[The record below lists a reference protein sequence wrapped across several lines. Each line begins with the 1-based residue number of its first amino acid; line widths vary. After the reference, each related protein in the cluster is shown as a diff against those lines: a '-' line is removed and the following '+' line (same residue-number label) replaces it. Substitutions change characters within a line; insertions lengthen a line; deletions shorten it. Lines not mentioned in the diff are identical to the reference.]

1 MTYESIRI
9 GQPLAALRKSKG
21 MSQDEVANYLKVTR
35 QAISKWERN
44 EALPDLQNIKM
55 LSDLLEF
62 SVDDL
67 INGLIVIDAEV
78 EEGVGTLTC
87 IERVRESLGRSSE
100 ASNWLAEVLGATIGL
115 VSVPVFIILLYMKVS
130 FLLSVLVFFLIP
142 PAYYIGKCIPVI
154 TDYLRTTVH
163 NEGNEEW

>member
-9 GQPLAALRKSKG
+9 GQPLATLRKRKG

-44 EALPDLQNIKM
+44 EALPDLQNMKM

-67 INGLIVIDAEV
+67 INGLILADAELV
-78 EEGVGTLTC
+78 EGVATLTF
-87 IERVRESLGRSSE
+87 IERVRESFGRSAE
-100 ASNWLAEVLGATIGL
+100 TSNWLAEVLGATIGL
-115 VSVPVFIILLYMKVS
+115 VSVPIFIILLYMKVS
-130 FLLSVLVFFLIP
+130 FLLSVLVFFLVP
-142 PAYYIGKCIPVI
+142 PAYYVGKCIPVI
-154 TDYLRTTVH
+154 TDYLRTTDH
-163 NEGNEEW
+163 IEGNEEW